1 MLTKSTVDL
10 FDRGVIET
18 FGHWQPYAL
27 GVCSVAGLVLN
38 QSAFQAGH
46 VGASL
51 PAIAVVNPVLSCI
64 FGVTLFDE
72 RLGVSSAV
80 GWVVTVLAVVSM
92 VIGTIRLS
100 RSPLVTHELEV
111 DDDAGAAAP
120 APAPSGPG

>member
-1 MLTKSTVDL
+1 M
-10 FDRGVIET
+10 
-18 FGHWQPYAL
+18 
-27 GVCSVAGLVLN
+27 
-38 QSAFQAGH
+38 
-46 VGASL
+46 
-51 PAIAVVNPVLSCI
+51 
-64 FGVTLFDE
+64 TLFDE